1 MTLKYLAGWRPYR
14 IIPLDADTGKPLD
27 PNIGRKTYVTY
38 YNIKK
43 SRNGSNSVVAH
54 RSSAGS
60 VAGGEKGKGGNH
72 DAKKNGS
79 GNGNGKNNGGK
90 NGGEKKDGGDDK
102 ASPATYLKHLLHP
115 IDGDGVTWT
124 AEEDARLKAL
134 KAENKSW
141 KEIIEEMGR
150 PKHELVARF
159 KEIKDTDAG
168 EEQKDGAGK
177 KGGEGGKKD
186 KNKGGGGANDDGGG
200 TKNDGEGKG
209 KKNKKGD
216 KQQQQTAE
224 EKKAAGLK
232 IAAEK
237 KKEKEEAEKKAAA
250 DDKKKTSQRS
260 SGGKAASAAGSG
272 KGEARFTMGE
282 WMTLQEDSLF
292 SFGELQCLSELIMRD
307 QNQTWLRIAA
317 AFYDKTGRRV
327 HPDDIREKFEEMAA
341 MG

>member
-90 NGGEKKDGGDDK
+90 N
-102 ASPATYLKHLLHP
+102 
-115 IDGDGVTWT
+115 GDGVTWT